1 MAGFNENADK
11 KIKISSK
18 PNAVTIEAIKEVQQ
32 MKSGAVTDK
41 TSYDD
46 VDKIR
51 GMDIVFVTTAKT
63 DEEARALLQF
73 LGMPFMQ
80 A

>member
-18 PNAVTIEAIKEVQQ
+18 PNAVTIEAIREVQQ

>member
-46 VDKIR
+46 VDKMISC
-51 GMDIVFVTTAKT
+51 
-63 DEEARALLQF
+63 LLYTSPSPRDAQ
-73 LGMPFMQ
+73 
-80 A
+80 

>member
-1 MAGFNENADK
+1 MSTRRIYLEGLKETDENADK

-18 PNAVTIEAIKEVQQ
+18 PNAVTIEAIREVQQ

-46 VDKIR
+46 VDKMIS
-51 GMDIVFVTTAKT
+51 DIL
-63 DEEARALLQF
+63 DS
-73 LGMPFMQ
+73 
-80 A
+80 

>member
-46 VDKIR
+46 VDKMISDILDNWYKTVLWRRAVFAITQIR
-51 GMDIVFVTTAKT
+51 QLI
-63 DEEARALLQF
+63 L
-73 LGMPFMQ
+73 
-80 A
+80 

>member
-1 MAGFNENADK
+1 MAGFYENADK

-46 VDKIR
+46 VDKMIS
-51 GMDIVFVTTAKT
+51 DIL
-63 DEEARALLQF
+63 DN
-73 LGMPFMQ
+73 
-80 A
+80 

>member
-1 MAGFNENADK
+1 MSTRRIYLEGLKETDENADK

-46 VDKIR
+46 VDKMIS
-51 GMDIVFVTTAKT
+51 DIL
-63 DEEARALLQF
+63 DS
-73 LGMPFMQ
+73 
-80 A
+80 

>member
-18 PNAVTIEAIKEVQQ
+18 PNAVTIEAIREVQQ

-46 VDKIR
+46 VGKMIS
-51 GMDIVFVTTAKT
+51 DIL
-63 DEEARALLQF
+63 DS
-73 LGMPFMQ
+73 
-80 A
+80 

>member
-32 MKSGAVTDK
+32 MK
-41 TSYDD
+41 
-46 VDKIR
+46 IR
-51 GMDIVFVTTAKT
+51 CCLPERCTYSFRIV
-63 DEEARALLQF
+63 
-73 LGMPFMQ
+73 
-80 A
+80 